1 MDVLH
6 PVGDGFALGSIQVVG
21 GNGDG
26 VSRFEVLSPFRE
38 DSANYVSLAFAQSV
52 GFDTIL
58 QARNP
63 IAFGDG
69 VLRGR
74 FAVLNGN
81 GGNGGIELAVSLWAA
96 NPVRQND
103 DTYLIASTRNFTVWH
118 ADFQEYALPL
128 IGVAC
133 DMVAGFMGN
142 LWLRTV
148 IVNAPGG
155 IRMPTL
161 GVGALWLEVPD
172 AADSITFQHPTF
184 SPPPVNTLVTVST
197 FSGRAAEAKL
207 VNGEWYDAS
216 NQPFEADSSALP
228 NGSDGVEQPSRA
240 VKGWGQ

>member
-1 MDVLH
+1 MDILH
-6 PVGDGFALGSIQVVG
+6 PVGDGFSLGNVTVVG

-26 VSRFEVLSPFRE
+26 VSRFEVLSPSRE
-38 DSANYVSLAFAQSV
+38 DSANYVSIAFAQST
-52 GFDTIL
+52 GFDTML

-74 FAVLNGN
+74 FAVLA
-81 GGNGGIELAVSLWAA
+81 GNGGIELAVSLWGA
-96 NPVRQND
+96 NPMRQND

-118 ADFQEYALPL
+118 AEFQEYALPL
-128 IGVAC
+128 IATAC
-133 DMVAGFMGN
+133 DMIASHMGR

-148 IVNAPGG
+148 VVNAPGG
-155 IRMPTL
+155 GGMPTL
-161 GVGALWLEVPD
+161 RIGALWLEVPD
-172 AADSITFQHPTF
+172 ATDAIAFQHPTF

-216 NQPFEADSSALP
+216 DQPFEADSSALP
-228 NGSDGVEQPSRA
+228 NGSDGAEQPSRA